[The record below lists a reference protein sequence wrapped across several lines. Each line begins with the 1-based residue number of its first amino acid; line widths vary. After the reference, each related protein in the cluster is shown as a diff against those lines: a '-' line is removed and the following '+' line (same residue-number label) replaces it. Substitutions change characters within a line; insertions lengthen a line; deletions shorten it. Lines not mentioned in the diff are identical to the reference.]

1 MIVFSRLGKKGN
13 LGNQM
18 FQIASTIGIALKNNQ
33 EFSFPKWEY
42 SKYFINQFPEIQKDE
57 NFKIVKE
64 KSFKYNQFR
73 LDNGNYDIDGWLQ
86 SEKYFDIRNTKA
98 LFLFE
103 EQFITGLLNNHKHL
117 FNKKTILI
125 SIRRGDFINHPYY
138 FQLSFK
144 FYFLALIKN
153 FPDWGKKNLIF
164 SSDDIAY
171 CKYHF
176 SFLKNAFFLEG
187 LTAIE
192 QLALGSQCDD
202 FVISNSTFSW
212 WLAWLG
218 EKRNSKII
226 RPIKNF
232 RGEFAMKNDDSDYF
246 PSRWISFDD
255 NSYSL
260 GSKYLNLMVKVFFY
274 NLVVNTKFRY
284 SNCNKI
290 IKNYIKWF
298 LVLLKVYKRL

>member
-1 MIVFSRLGKKGN
+1 MITFSRIGKKGN

-33 EFSFPKWEY
+33 EFYFPGWEY
-42 SKYFINQFPEIQKDE
+42 SKYFKGKFPEIQKNEIFKNVNE
-57 NFKIVKE
+57 NSYKYEEFKLE
-64 KSFKYNQFR
+64 K
-73 LDNGNYDIDGWLQ
+73 GNYDIDGWLQ
-86 SEKYFDIRNTKA
+86 SEKYFDKSFAKEI
-98 LFLFE
+98 FLFE
-103 EQFITGLLNNHKHL
+103 EQFVDSLLNNHKFL

-153 FPDWGKKNLIF
+153 FPDWEERNLIF
-164 SSDDIAY
+164 SSDDIIY

-176 SFLKNAFFLEG
+176 SFLKNSFFLEK

-192 QLALGSQCDD
+192 QLALGSQCND

-218 EKRNSKII
+218 EKENSKII

-232 RGEFAMKNDDSDYF
+232 RGEFAKKNDDSDYF

-255 NSYSL
+255 DPDSL
-260 GSKYLNLMVKVFFY
+260 GWKYCSLNVKAFFY
-274 NLVVNTKFRY
+274 NLFINTKFRY
-284 SNCNKI
+284 SYYSKI
-290 IKNYIKWF
+290 IKNQAKWF
-298 LVLLKVYKRL
+298 LALFKLNK